1 MTVPVHLS
9 QRARW
14 AGEQPVAF
22 LMQQAVDR
30 AEVISLAAGL
40 VDHTSLPS
48 VAACEAACI
57 LLQHSNARSSL
68 QYGTTLGYPDL
79 RRQVQERYIDQEHL
93 DGQNPNVDLDQ
104 IIITSGSQQFLHLV
118 SEALIDPGDIVLMS
132 SPSYFVY
139 MGTLANLGARVIGVP
154 MDEHGMSLDALQNI
168 MCQLQQEG
176 SVDRVKLIYVI
187 SYYQNPTGVSLSEE
201 RRPLLLELAR
211 NWSEKQRIFVLEDA
225 AYRELRYEGPEF
237 HSLHYYDAPGDTVIH
252 CQTFSKPF
260 APGLRTG
267 FGFLPRSLVAAV
279 TDLKGNQDFGS
290 PNFNQQLLSV
300 VMDQG
305 LYESHLQK
313 LKRVYKKKLG
323 VMLQALDQYCSGFQ
337 GVEWIRPHGGLYV
350 WMKLPMSIDTGSG
363 SLFFQ
368 IALKK
373 GMTYVPG
380 EFCFPS
386 ESTQV
391 HQSCL
396 RLSFGVESEAN
407 ICEGIRRLAQAI
419 DETISRNPPR

>member
-1 MTVPVHLS
+1 M
-9 QRARW
+9 
-14 AGEQPVAF
+14 
-22 LMQQAVDR
+22 
-30 AEVISLAAGL
+30 
-40 VDHTSLPS
+40 
-48 VAACEAACI
+48 
-57 LLQHSNARSSL
+57 
-68 QYGTTLGYPDL
+68 
-79 RRQVQERYIDQEHL
+79 
-93 DGQNPNVDLDQ
+93 
-104 IIITSGSQQFLHLV
+104 
-118 SEALIDPGDIVLMS
+118 
-132 SPSYFVY
+132 
-139 MGTLANLGARVIGVP
+139 
-154 MDEHGMSLDALQNI
+154 
-168 MCQLQQEG
+168 
-176 SVDRVKLIYVI
+176 
-187 SYYQNPTGVSLSEE
+187 
-201 RRPLLLELAR
+201 
-211 NWSEKQRIFVLEDA
+211 
-225 AYRELRYEGPEF
+225 
-237 HSLHYYDAPGDTVIH
+237 
-252 CQTFSKPF
+252 
-260 APGLRTG
+260 
-267 FGFLPRSLVAAV
+267 AAV

-305 LYESHLQK
+305 LYDSHLQK

-419 DETISRNPPR
+419 DETISRNLLR